1 VENSSKLVYCLK
13 KTSKNRNLCLNSPF
27 IWVFSLRLFGFPDWL
42 SKNWPLE
49 QFYTQMPNQPKKGK
63 RIVTFQEWET
73 NATALRSLAEQE
85 GITLSELLKRLTQE
99 HLAKHGK
106 AYLPHK

>member
-1 VENSSKLVYCLK
+1 
-13 KTSKNRNLCLNSPF
+13 
-27 IWVFSLRLFGFPDWL
+27 
-42 SKNWPLE
+42 
-49 QFYTQMPNQPKKGK
+49 MPNQPKKGK

-73 NATALRSLAEQE
+73 NANALRSLAEGE

-99 HLAKHGK
+99 HLEKHDK

>member
-1 VENSSKLVYCLK
+1 MFELSIYLGIFSEA
-13 KTSKNRNLCLNSPF
+13 
-27 IWVFSLRLFGFPDWL
+27 IWVSRLAF
-42 SKNWPLE
+42 KNWPLE

>member
-1 VENSSKLVYCLK
+1 
-13 KTSKNRNLCLNSPF
+13 
-27 IWVFSLRLFGFPDWL
+27 
-42 SKNWPLE
+42 
-49 QFYTQMPNQPKKGK
+49 MPNQPKKGK

-73 NATALRSLAEQE
+73 NANALRALAEGE

-106 AYLPHK
+106 VYLPHK